1 MALSIIPSSIISF
14 VISERETNVR
24 HLQMTAGVSL
34 PAYWLANF
42 IVDLS
47 KTAGT
52 VGLMILIVVSFEVN
66 KTNEKEGNVLYHFLL
81 LYIPVIVPF
90 TYAMSFCFKREL
102 SAQVITLFL
111 HFLTGGIMAPVQ
123 YFISLI
129 ETDSAQNVSD
139 KLRWLL

>member
-1 MALSIIPSSIISF
+1 MGEM
-14 VISERETNVR
+14 SER
-24 HLQMTAGVSL
+24 A
-34 PAYWLANF
+34 
-42 IVDLS
+42 
-47 KTAGT
+47 KTAVT
-52 VGLMILIVVSFEVN
+52 VGLMLLILVPLEVI
-66 KTNEKEGNVLYHFLL
+66 KSSDEEGSVLHKFLL

-111 HFLTGGIMAPVQ
+111 HFLMGGIMAPVQ

-129 ETDSAQNVSD
+129 ESESAQNVSD